1 MGKISANLGTT
12 LLLDKPVNIFVVEPK
27 NVANISVIPQY
38 AGAEA
43 NFSVGAGAGAHIV
56 FPVLPQ
62 TGKFRVVVAEDAR
75 VTLSLVGRDNLD
87 HDLDFMVA
95 LAGSGAN
102 VHFQI
107 AVIHLTASQSKFD
120 CQLLHKSPRTYARL
134 VSRRIVLDGSRSA
147 LKGVL
152 NVATTAQGADTYLS
166 DKALLLGEMSG
177 ATSDPQLEISANE
190 VKASHGATI
199 GKLPAEEL
207 FYIQSR

>member
-87 HDLDFMVA
+87 HDLDFPPSVRLIMN
-95 LAGSGAN
+95 LMFLLTCSG
-102 VHFQI
+102 I
-107 AVIHLTASQSKFD
+107 IL
-120 CQLLHKSPRTYARL
+120 
-134 VSRRIVLDGSRSA
+134 I
-147 LKGVL
+147 
-152 NVATTAQGADTYLS
+152 
-166 DKALLLGEMSG
+166 
-177 ATSDPQLEISANE
+177 
-190 VKASHGATI
+190 
-199 GKLPAEEL
+199 
-207 FYIQSR
+207 